1 MAKELEVIFTE
12 DRKGKFM
19 MGQKKRVKLGYA
31 RNYLFP
37 QNLAVLLTPENESR
51 IASIEKKAEAKL
63 QERQKVAQDVQAK
76 LDGKT
81 VNFKQ
86 KTHDEGQ
93 LYGSVSPQDVAELCN
108 RDFETEI
115 DKFDLNMI
123 TSIKEIGSYEAKV
136 AIHPE
141 VKITLTVVVESENEK
156 PVEKKPAKEEATEAT
171 EDVEEEA
178 ETQEEV
184 AEVEATEE
192 NAEAEEA
199 EA

>member
-37 QNLAVLLTPENESR
+37 QSLAVLLTPENESR
-51 IASIEKKAEAKL
+51 IASIEKKAEEKL
-63 QERQKVAQDVQAK
+63 KEREKLAQDVQSK

-86 KTHDEGQ
+86 KTHDEGL
-93 LYGSVSPQDVAELCN
+93 LYGSVTPQDVAEACN
-108 RDFETEI
+108 KEFGSDI

-123 TSIKEIGSYEAKV
+123 TSIKEIGTYEAKV
-136 AIHPE
+136 SIHPE
-141 VKITLTVVVESENEK
+141 VKITLAVVVESENEK
-156 PVEKKPAKEEATEAT
+156 PVEKKAKPEVSEEEATEEAT
-171 EDVEEEA
+171 AEEA
-178 ETQEEV
+178 EETQEDVV
-184 AEVEATEE
+184 AEATEE
-192 NAEAEEA
+192 EAVEA
-199 EA
+199 

>member
-12 DRKGKFM
+12 DLKGKFM

-37 QNLAVLLTPENESR
+37 QNLAFLLTPENESR
-51 IASIEKKAEAKL
+51 IASIEKKAEEKL
-63 QERQKVAQDVQAK
+63 KERQKLATDIQSK

-86 KTHDEGQ
+86 KTHDEGL
-93 LYGSVSPQDVAELCN
+93 LYGSVTPQDVADACN
-108 RDFETEI
+108 KEFASDI

-123 TSIKEIGSYEAKV
+123 TSIKEIGTYEAKV

-141 VKITLTVVVESENEK
+141 VKITLAVVVESENEK
-156 PVEKKPAKEEATEAT
+156 PAEKKAKPEVSQEAPA
-171 EDVEEEA
+171 EEA
-178 ETQEEV
+178 EEAQEDVV
-184 AEVEATEE
+184 AEATEE
-192 NAEAEEA
+192 EAVEA
-199 EA
+199 

>member
-51 IASIEKKAEAKL
+51 IASIEKKAEEKL
-63 QERQKVAQDVQAK
+63 KERQTVAKTVQGL

-81 VNFKQ
+81 VSFKQ
-86 KTHDEGQ
+86 KTHDEGL
-93 LYGSVSPQDVAELCN
+93 LYGSVTPQDVADACN
-108 RDFETEI
+108 KEFGSEI

-123 TSIKEIGSYEAKV
+123 TAIKEIGVYEAKV

-141 VKITLTVVVESENEK
+141 VKILLSVIVESENEK
-156 PVEKKPAKEEATEAT
+156 PVEKKAAPVEESEEEQAEDTQ
-171 EDVEEEA
+171 EDVVADVTEEDA
-178 ETQEEV
+178 
-184 AEVEATEE
+184 VEA
-192 NAEAEEA
+192 
-199 EA
+199 

>member
-51 IASIEKKAEAKL
+51 IASIEKKAEEKL
-63 QERQKVAQDVQAK
+63 KERQKLAQDVQSK

-93 LYGSVSPQDVAELCN
+93 LYGSVTPQDVAEACN
-108 RDFETEI
+108 KEFGSDI

-123 TSIKEIGSYEAKV
+123 TSIKEIGTYEAKV

-141 VKITLTVVVESENEK
+141 VKIALTVVVESENEK
-156 PVEKKPAKEEATEAT
+156 PVEKKAAPKEEATEDA
-171 EDVEEEA
+171 
-178 ETQEEV
+178 EEV
-184 AEVEATEE
+184 AEDTTEDVVAE
-192 NAEAEEA
+192 DNAEAEEA

>member
-51 IASIEKKAEAKL
+51 IASIEKKAEEKL
-63 QERQKVAQDVQAK
+63 KERQTVAKTVQGL

-81 VNFKQ
+81 VSFKQ
-86 KTHDEGQ
+86 KTHDEGL
-93 LYGSVSPQDVAELCN
+93 LYGSVTPQDVADACN
-108 RDFETEI
+108 KEFGSEI

-123 TSIKEIGSYEAKV
+123 TAIKEIGVYEAKV

-141 VKITLTVVVESENEK
+141 VKILLSVIVESENEK
-156 PVEKKPAKEEATEAT
+156 PVEKKASPVEESEEEQAEDTQ
-171 EDVEEEA
+171 EDVVADVTEEDA
-178 ETQEEV
+178 
-184 AEVEATEE
+184 VEA
-192 NAEAEEA
+192 
-199 EA
+199 